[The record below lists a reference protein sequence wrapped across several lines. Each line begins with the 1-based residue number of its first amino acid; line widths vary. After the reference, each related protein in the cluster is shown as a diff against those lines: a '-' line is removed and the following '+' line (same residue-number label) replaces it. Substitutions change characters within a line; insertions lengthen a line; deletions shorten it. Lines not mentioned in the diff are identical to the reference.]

1 MATAFSSYA
10 HEDQEFVLAL
20 ADRLA
25 AEELDVEFD
34 QIALRVGDSLIARLA
49 DVIATD
55 DFLIAV
61 VSPDSVESDWCRKEL
76 ALAMTQGI
84 KESRVK
90 VLPVRFREA
99 EMPPALGDT
108 FVADADKFEI
118 ESVGHALAAAIKSH
132 RAGADIGAAVAEVE
146 DAFHASAFQG
156 SPVQARRRDELVA
169 QLDGSIVECV
179 FEVLVQWDYLT
190 HGSNQVEGLRNA
202 QRRLR
207 FALDAISDELRDA
220 LPLVVRLAEAQ
231 WPDDFEPLD
240 AREVEDDLR
249 EEIRAARTQLQQG
262 LPLSRRWT
270 LAGAGEQ
277 GRAPNRFAMIHAWTI
292 EREGER
298 RSVYVYIT
306 DDVMAATRDLP
317 REVAEA
323 RATNGRAAARTV
335 LSVDDPP
342 PEILVATYGI
352 RWTLPE

>member
-1 MATAFSSYA
+1 MATAFISYA

-132 RAGADIGAAVAEVE
+132 RARADIGAAVAEVE

-190 HGSNQVEGLRNA
+190 HGSDQVEGLRNA

-207 FALDAISDELRDA
+207 FAWTQSQTSCVTPCLSLFVSRK
-220 LPLVVRLAEAQ
+220 LSGQTTSSLLMR
-231 WPDDFEPLD
+231 
-240 AREVEDDLR
+240 AR
-249 EEIRAARTQLQQG
+249 
-262 LPLSRRWT
+262 SR
-270 LAGAGEQ
+270 
-277 GRAPNRFAMIHAWTI
+277 MICA
-292 EREGER
+292 R
-298 RSVYVYIT
+298 RSERHALSCSKGFRSRGGGRWPGQGSKGAPQT
-306 DDVMAATRDLP
+306 DSP
-317 REVAEA
+317 
-323 RATNGRAAARTV
+323 
-335 LSVDDPP
+335 
-342 PEILVATYGI
+342 
-352 RWTLPE
+352 